1 MQKEFNKT
9 IKSAALDDV
18 ASIVGGLG
26 ATIVLAEQENQILRK
41 ALNELKSFGYTSQ
54 FKIIDDA
61 LAEAEK
67 IKNGK

>member
-1 MQKEFNKT
+1 MSK
-9 IKSAALDDV
+9 
-18 ASIVGGLG
+18 
-26 ATIVLAEQENQILRK
+26 VLAEQENQILRK